1 MPIRLGADILQKP
14 KTRRNSECKSL
25 FSIPYRADL
34 AKSNLTSTLTRGTSL
49 KKQKFLEQ
57 KTTKLP
63 RLARKKIEPWVEWTH
78 QTGYFGQAKWRES
91 LHYEPHQSL
100 F

>member
-1 MPIRLGADILQKP
+1 MPIKVRRGYIAKL
-14 KTRRNSECKSL
+14 KTQRNRNANLSL
-25 FSIPYRADL
+25 ASLHRVDL
-34 AKSNLTSTLTRGTSL
+34 AKTNLTSTLTRGTSL

-78 QTGYFGQAKWRES
+78 RTGYLGQAEWRES